1 MRFRNFMTTFF
12 MPEIQ
17 HTAIQSFLNHIKFEK
32 RYSVNTLRAYG
43 DDLTVFFQFI
53 KAQFDVDQP
62 SQITTTMIRSWLAA
76 LTLQKV
82 QPRSINRKI
91 SSLKS
96 FFKHCLVQGEMV
108 KNPAKTLQVL
118 KTRKRLPS
126 YVEQD
131 QMQQLLEN
139 NVFPDNYEG
148 CFEYLV
154 VALLYFTGMRVS
166 ELVNLKESNIDTK
179 RLQLKVLGKGNK
191 ERIIPMHPS
200 LAVQVDQFL
209 KARNQEFKEIVFA
222 QLLYTAKGRAVST
235 RQVYDI
241 VKKHLSTV
249 TTAEKKSPHVLR
261 HSFATHLTGNGAE
274 LNAVKEL
281 LGHSSLAATQVY
293 THNSIER
300 LRDIHKKAHPKG

>member
-1 MRFRNFMTTFF
+1 MTTFF
-12 MPEIQ
+12 MSEIQ
-17 HTAIQSFLNHIKFEK
+17 HPAIQSFLNLIKFEK
-32 RYSVNTLRAYG
+32 RYSANTLRAYG

-62 SQITTTMIRSWLAA
+62 SQITTSMIRSWLAA

-96 FFKHCLVQGEMV
+96 FFKHCLIQGELT
-108 KNPAKTLQVL
+108 KNPVKTLQVL
-118 KTRKRLPS
+118 KTKKRLPS
-126 YVEQD
+126 YVEQE
-131 QMQQLLEN
+131 QMQDLLEKK
-139 NVFPDNYEG
+139 VFPNTYNG
-148 CFEYLV
+148 HFEYLV

-166 ELVNLKESNIDTK
+166 ELVNLKETNIDQK
-179 RLQLKVLGKGNK
+179 RLQFKVLGKGNK
-191 ERIIPMHPS
+191 ERIIPMHPT
-200 LAVQVDQFL
+200 LASSIDVYL
-209 KARNQEFKEIVFA
+209 KMRNEEFKEQAFT
-222 QLLYTAKGRAVST
+222 QLLYTGKGRAVST

>member
-1 MRFRNFMTTFF
+1 MRFCNFMTTFF
-12 MPEIQ
+12 MSEIQ
-17 HTAIQSFLNHIKFEK
+17 HPSIQSFLNFIKFEK
-32 RYSVNTLRAYG
+32 RYSLNTLRAYG
-43 DDLTVFFQFI
+43 DDLTVFFQFV
-53 KAQFDVDQP
+53 KAQFDVEEP
-62 SQITTTMIRSWLAA
+62 SQITTSMIRSWLAA
-76 LTLQKV
+76 LTLEKV

-96 FFKHCLVQGEMV
+96 FFKHCLVQGSLT
-108 KNPAKTLQVL
+108 KNPTKSLQIL

-131 QMQQLLEN
+131 QMQQLLEK
-139 NVFPDNYEG
+139 NVFPASYEG
-148 CFEYLV
+148 RFEYLV
-154 VALLYFTGMRVS
+154 IALLYFTGMRVS
-166 ELVNLKESNIDTK
+166 ELVNLKEANVEIS

-191 ERIIPMHPS
+191 ERIIPLHKA
-200 LAVQVDQFL
+200 LAELVDGYI
-209 KARNQEFKEIVFA
+209 KERNQELEKIEFK
-222 QLLYTAKGRAVST
+222 QLLYTAKGRVVST

>member
-1 MRFRNFMTTFF
+1 MTTFF

-17 HTAIQSFLNHIKFEK
+17 HPAIQSFLNHIKFEK

-53 KAQFDVDQP
+53 KAQFEVDQP
-62 SQITTTMIRSWLAA
+62 SQITTSMIRSWLAA

-96 FFKHCLVQGEMV
+96 FFKHCLVQGLIT
-108 KNPAKTLQVL
+108 KNPVKTLQIL

-131 QMQQLLEN
+131 QMQDLLEKK
-139 NVFPDNYEG
+139 VFPDSYDG
-148 CFEYLV
+148 QFEYLI

-166 ELVNLKESNIDTK
+166 ELVNLKEGNIDTK

-191 ERIIPMHPS
+191 ERIIPMHPA
-200 LAVQVDQFL
+200 LAVHLDAYI
-209 KARNQEFKEIVFA
+209 KRRNNELSEQAFT
-222 QLLYTAKGRAVST
+222 QLLYTGKGRAVST

-241 VKKHLSTV
+241 VKKHLSSV

-281 LGHSSLAATQVY
+281 LGHTSLAATQVY

>member
-1 MRFRNFMTTFF
+1 MTTFF
-12 MPEIQ
+12 MSEIQ
-17 HTAIQSFLNHIKFEK
+17 HPAIQSFLNLIKFEK
-32 RYSVNTLRAYG
+32 RYSANTLRAYG

-53 KAQFDVDQP
+53 KAQFDEDQP
-62 SQITTTMIRSWLAA
+62 SQITTSMIRSWLAA

-96 FFKHCLVQGEMV
+96 FFKHCLIQGELT
-108 KNPAKTLQVL
+108 KNPVKTLQVL
-118 KTRKRLPS
+118 KTKKRLPS
-126 YVEQD
+126 YVEQE
-131 QMQQLLEN
+131 QMQDLLEKK
-139 NVFPDNYEG
+139 VFPNTYNG
-148 CFEYLV
+148 HFEYLV

-166 ELVNLKESNIDTK
+166 ELVNLKETNIDQK
-179 RLQLKVLGKGNK
+179 RLQFKVLGKGNK
-191 ERIIPMHPS
+191 ERIIPMHPT
-200 LAVQVDQFL
+200 LASSIEVYL
-209 KARNQEFKEIVFA
+209 KMRNEEFKEQAFT
-222 QLLYTAKGRAVST
+222 QLLYTGNGRAVST

>member
-1 MRFRNFMTTFF
+1 MRFRNFMATFF
-12 MPEIQ
+12 MLEIQ
-17 HTAIQSFLNHIKFEK
+17 HPAIQSFLDHIKYEK
-32 RYSVNTLRAYG
+32 RYSPNTMRAYG
-43 DDLTVFFQFI
+43 DDLVFFFQFI
-53 KAQFDVDQP
+53 KSQFDIEDP
-62 SQITTTMIRSWLAA
+62 SLISTTMIRSWMAA

-96 FFKHCLVQGEMV
+96 FFKYCLVQGMLT
-108 KNPAKTLQVL
+108 KNPVKTLQVL

-126 YVEQD
+126 FVEQE
-131 QMQQLLEN
+131 QMQQLLVMTE
-139 NVFPDNYEG
+139 FPNDYQG
-148 CFEYLV
+148 KFDYLV
-154 VALLYFTGMRVS
+154 IALLYFTGVRVS
-166 ELVNLKESNIDTK
+166 ELVSLKEGNIDIK

-191 ERIIPMHPS
+191 ERIIPIHPT
-200 LAVQVDQFL
+200 LAAHLASYIQL
-209 KARNQEFKEIVFA
+209 RNQTFKENDFTH
-222 QLLYTAKGRAVST
+222 LLYTEKGRVVST

-241 VKKHLSTV
+241 VKKYLSTV